1 MMVLMDA
8 AATAEQVEEV
18 MARIQAHEMQALR
31 LPGDEHVAIGVASAI
46 PPDVRD
52 PLYQT
57 LSSLPGVD
65 HVVHISRPYKL
76 ASREF
81 HQVDTVVTIKDVAI
95 GGNACV
101 VMAGPCSIENREQIF
116 AAARAVQ

>member
-1 MMVLMDA
+1 MMVLMNGGATDA
-8 AATAEQVEEV
+8 EIDEV
-18 MARIQAHEMQALR
+18 IVQIEAHEMQALR

-46 PPDVRD
+46 PPDVRE

-81 HQVDTVVTIKDVAI
+81 YQVDTVVTIKDVVI

-101 VMAGPCSIENREQIF
+101 VMAGPRS
-116 AAARAVQ
+116 